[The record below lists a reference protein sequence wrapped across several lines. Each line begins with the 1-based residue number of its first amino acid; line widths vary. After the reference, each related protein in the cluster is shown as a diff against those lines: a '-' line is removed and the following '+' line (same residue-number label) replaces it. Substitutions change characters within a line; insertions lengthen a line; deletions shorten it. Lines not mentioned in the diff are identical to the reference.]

1 MNRGAN
7 PREPKPTQGATVI
20 NSGDTVVNPVTG
32 ERLTFLKTSRET
44 NGELVLIEAVVRP
57 DGFVAAKHVHPNQ
70 SERFEV
76 VSGRLTMTAGRKKIE
91 LGPGESYTVEP
102 GTAHKF
108 ENKGETE
115 VRFTC
120 EVRPAL
126 SFEALIETM
135 YGLAADGK
143 TNKKGMPNPL
153 RLAVIARHHFDHVRL
168 PVVPHALQ
176 KAALAMGAPVGRIL
190 GYDSVYVPAG
200 GTAAP
205 AVA

>member
-1 MNRGAN
+1 MIN
-7 PREPKPTQGATVI
+7 P
-20 NSGDTVVNPVTG
+20 GDTVVNPVTS
-32 ERLTFLKTSRET
+32 ERLTFLKTSRQT
-44 NGELVLIEAVVRP
+44 DGEYCLIEATVRP
-57 DGFVAAKHVHPNQ
+57 NGFVAAKHIHPYQ

-76 VSGRLTMTAGRKKIE
+76 VSGTLTMTVGRKKIE
-91 LGPGESYTVEP
+91 LGPGEAYTVES

-108 ENKGETE
+108 ENKGDAD

-126 SFEALIETM
+126 SFEELIETM

-143 TNKKGMPNPL
+143 TSKKGMPNPL

-168 PVVPHALQ
+168 PVVPQALQ
-176 KAALAMGAPVGRIL
+176 KAALAMGAPIGRL
-190 GYDSVYVPAG
+190 AGYQAVYVPAG
-200 GTAAP
+200 GEAAP

>member
-1 MNRGAN
+1 
-7 PREPKPTQGATVI
+7 VI
-20 NSGDTVVNPVTG
+20 NPGDTVVNPVTG
-32 ERLTFLKTSRET
+32 ERLTFLKTSRQT
-44 NGELVLIEAVVRP
+44 DGEYCLIEAVVRP
-57 DGFVAAKHVHPNQ
+57 DGFVAAKHVHPYQ

-76 VSGRLTMTAGRKKIE
+76 VSGTLTMTAGRKKIE
-91 LGPGESYTVEP
+91 LGPGQSYSVEP

-108 ENKGETE
+108 ENKGDVE

-126 SFEALIETM
+126 SFEELIETM

-153 RLAVIARHHFDHVRL
+153 RLAVIARRHFDHVRL

-176 KAALAMGAPVGRIL
+176 KAALAMGAPIGRL
-190 GYDSVYVPAG
+190 AGYDAVYVPAG
-200 GTAAP
+200 GEAAP
-205 AVA
+205 AAA

>member
-1 MNRGAN
+1 
-7 PREPKPTQGATVI
+7 VI
-20 NSGDTVVNPVTG
+20 NPGDTVVNPVTG
-32 ERLTFLKTSRET
+32 ERLTFLKTSAQT
-44 NGELVLIEAVVRP
+44 DGEYCVIEAVVRP
-57 DGFVAAKHVHPNQ
+57 KGFVAAKHVHPYQ

-76 VSGRLTMTAGRKKIE
+76 LSGRLTMTAGRKKIE
-91 LGPGESYTVEP
+91 LGPGESYTVEA

-108 ENKGETE
+108 ANEGDED

-126 SFEALIETM
+126 SFEDLIETM

-153 RLAVIARHHFDHVRL
+153 RLAVIARYHFDHVRL

-176 KAALAMGAPVGRIL
+176 KAALVMGAPIGRSL
-190 GYDSVYVPAG
+190 GYEALYVPAANAEPR
-200 GTAAP
+200 AA
-205 AVA
+205 AA

>member
-1 MNRGAN
+1 MIN
-7 PREPKPTQGATVI
+7 P
-20 NSGDTVVNPVTG
+20 GDTVVNPVTG

-44 NGELVLIEAVVRP
+44 DGELVLIEAVVRP
-57 DGFVAAKHVHPNQ
+57 DGFVAARHVHPYQN
-70 SERFEV
+70 ERFEV
-76 VSGRLTMTAGRKKIE
+76 ISGRLTMTAGRKKIE

-108 ENKGETE
+108 ENKGD
-115 VRFTC
+115 VDVCFRC

-153 RLAVIARHHFDHVRL
+153 RLAVIARYHFDHVRL
-168 PVVPHALQ
+168 PVVPQALQ
-176 KAALAMGAPVGRIL
+176 KLALSMGAPLGRL
-190 GYDSVYVPAG
+190 AGYQAVYVPAG
-200 GTAAP
+200 GEAAP
-205 AVA
+205 ATA